1 MPYKRLPLVKISAN
15 LSHIWV
21 RKGQEIPP
29 KRGHFMDTTF
39 PQKHLKV
46 YNLTTTKAT
55 LMKLT
60 KIMYPHKVFNLAE
73 DWGAIHRA

>member
-1 MPYKRLPLVKISAN
+1 
-15 LSHIWV
+15 
-21 RKGQEIPP
+21 
-29 KRGHFMDTTF
+29 MDTTF
-39 PQKHLKV
+39 PQKYLKV

-60 KIMYPHKVFNLAE
+60 RIMYPHKVFNLAE